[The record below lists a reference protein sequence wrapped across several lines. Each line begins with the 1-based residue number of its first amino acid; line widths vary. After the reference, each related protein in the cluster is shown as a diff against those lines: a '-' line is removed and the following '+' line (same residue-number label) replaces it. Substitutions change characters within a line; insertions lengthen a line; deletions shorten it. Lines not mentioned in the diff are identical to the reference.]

1 MKVFLTGGTGFIGSY
16 VLRFLLERGVRV
28 SALRFAGTEPHLST
42 DLGEL
47 DWIDGTMEDDFETI
61 LTGCDA
67 VIHLAAYGVNP
78 AQNSWKEAIYWNV
91 VCLERMLEASK
102 AAGVKRFVL
111 AGSCFEYGLSGEQY
125 EKIPVDAPLL
135 PNKAYDASKAAAT
148 ILAQAFARQNDLELA
163 ILRPFQVFGVGEA
176 PNRLWPSLKKAAEEG
191 RDFEMTLGEQLRDFV
206 PVESVAQ
213 SFVAHALD
221 QQIEGGCPVIKNLG
235 TGVATSIA
243 DFARHWWSEC
253 QATGALKM
261 GALPYRDN
269 EVMRFVP
276 EV

>member
-16 VLRFLLERGVRV
+16 VLRLLLERGVQV
-28 SALRFAGTEPHLST
+28 IALRFAGTEPRLLIDS
-42 DLGEL
+42 GQV
-47 DWIDGTMEDDFETI
+47 DWVDGTLEDDFETI
-61 LTGCDA
+61 LSGCDT

-78 AQNSWKEAIYWNV
+78 AQNSWKDAIYWNV
-91 VCLERMLEASK
+91 VCLESMLQAGK

-111 AGSCFEYGLSGEQY
+111 AGSCFEYGLSGEKY
-125 EKIPVDAPLL
+125 EKIPVDAPLM
-135 PNKAYDASKAAAT
+135 PNKPYDASKAAAT
-148 ILAQAFARQNDLELA
+148 TLAQAFARQNDLEMA

-176 PNRLWPSLKKAAEEG
+176 SNRLWPALKKAAEEG
-191 RDFEMTLGEQLRDFV
+191 HDFEMTPGEQLRDFV

-213 SFVAHALD
+213 SFVAYALE
-221 QQIEGGCPVIKNLG
+221 QQIEKGFPVIKNLG

-243 DFARHWWSEC
+243 DFARHWWSEW
-253 QATGALKM
+253 QATGELKI